1 MNGRALLAW
10 NLRRL
15 RSEQGVSQEKLAH
28 DTGIDRAYVSE
39 LEREQGNASV
49 DLLDRL
55 AQSLSVPL
63 REFFVEPESGAEAPK
78 ALPSGR
84 RAAGLSSPSSKVR
97 RPARR

>member
-15 RSEQGVSQEKLAH
+15 RTERGVSQERLAA

-39 LEREQGNASV
+39 IEREQGNATI

-55 AQSLSVPL
+55 ADLLGVGIA
-63 REFFVEPESGAEAPK
+63 EFFVEPSPGGERPPS
-78 ALPSGR
+78 LPSGR
-84 RAAGLSSPSSKVR
+84 RPRG
-97 RPARR
+97 